1 MLEKYEKNI
10 TSQFGEDGI
19 IEYLFTKIPI
29 SERPWSVEFG
39 AWDGE
44 YLSNSYNL
52 VFNKKWNSVYIE
64 GDKAKSIDLV
74 KKVDS
79 LKTSQDIE
87 VINAFVGS
95 EGENSLDNLLAETN
109 IPKEF
114 ELLSI
119 DVDGIDYHIWK
130 NFDQYSPKVVI
141 IEHNP
146 TIPPHIEHIPDSESS
161 IIGTSVRA
169 LYKLGLEKGY
179 ALVACTAVN
188 SIFVRKE
195 FYPLFEIDDNTPD
208 ALMKK
213 DYLCYLIANYD
224 GSYTV
229 STEPAYINIFDDN
242 LPEKLKQEVGIVE
255 KLYLLFKKNTYKTY
269 REICVSKSTLK

>member
-1 MLEKYEKNI
+1 MLDIYEMNI

-19 IEYLFTKIPI
+19 IEHLFTKIPI
-29 SERPWSVEFG
+29 SDQPWSVEFG

-44 YLSNSYNL
+44 YLSNTYNL

-64 GDKAKSIDLV
+64 GDKEKSIDLG
-74 KKVDS
+74 KKVDG
-79 LKTSQDIE
+79 LQDGQDIE
-87 VINAFVGS
+87 VINAFVES
-95 EGENSLDNLLAETN
+95 EGENGLDNLLSQTN

-119 DVDGIDYHIWK
+119 DVDGIDYHIWM
-130 NFDQYSPKVVI
+130 NFIQYSPKVVI

-146 TIPPHIEHIPDSESS
+146 TIPPHIEHIPDAKSS
-161 IIGTSVRA
+161 ITGTSVGA
-169 LYKLGLEKGY
+169 LYKLGLEKNY

-195 FYPLFEIDDNTPD
+195 FYPLFEIEDNTPE

-213 DYLCYLIANYD
+213 DYLSYLIANFD

-229 STEPAYINIFDDN
+229 SIEPAYINIFDDN
-242 LPEKLKQEVGIVE
+242 LPEKLKQEVGIVK
-255 KLYLLFKKNTYKTY
+255 KLYLLYKKLSKNTY
-269 REICVSKSTLK
+269 RDICIEKSILK